1 LIYIIKKHS
10 YPPRLKRIMKMTKN
24 DNEVDEKQN
33 ITSKKEEMRKFK
45 FRIYSKQAQSSLTT
59 FSRT

>member
-1 LIYIIKKHS
+1 
-10 YPPRLKRIMKMTKN
+10 MKMTKN